1 MAEKMNEKAQI
12 TDLQYELS
20 ITLEALLYYAGVKK
34 HKLES
39 AVDAYIECIDEVLEN
54 SDLEGVDEIIAVID
68 YLKKFKH
75 ELFV

>member
-1 MAEKMNEKAQI
+1 MSEKEQI
-12 TDLQYELS
+12 ADLQYELS

-34 HKLES
+34 EKLES

-54 SDLEGVDEIIAVID
+54 SEFEGVDEIIAVINH
-68 YLKKFKH
+68 LKKYKH